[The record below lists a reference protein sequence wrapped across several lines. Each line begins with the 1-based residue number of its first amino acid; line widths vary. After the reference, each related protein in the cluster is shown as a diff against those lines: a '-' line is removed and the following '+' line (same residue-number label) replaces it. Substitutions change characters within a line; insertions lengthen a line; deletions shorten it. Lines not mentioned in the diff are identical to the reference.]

1 MKNSLPM
8 KIKPRKQEHPIKIL
22 VQLHYG
28 KNYYWLGQDSRK
40 PKEVSHLATLKLKG
54 TALEVKVTS

>member
-1 MKNSLPM
+1 M